1 MNYEEILK
9 RLNSPPP
16 EENPRPTRDIDLT
29 KGMKKPEP
37 AQPKKSEAEKSDAEK

>member
-16 EENPRPTRDIDLT
+16 KNSRPVRDIDM
-29 KGMKKPEP
+29 KHPKKPE
-37 AQPKKSEAEKSDAEK
+37 QPEENKPTESSK